1 MIWSIVMDEASL
13 MNVLTTAPPMAAFAM
28 YLDYQNKGNV
38 QRFDSLMEKQDV
50 REKDLRS
57 RYDKV
62 ISDLQQEKM
71 DFKDDANAV
80 RTTLSTKIEGINKQI
95 DEMEKKFDRL
105 LNVVDKIQEKLT
117 ELRIKDIARGN
128 E

>member
-1 MIWSIVMDEASL
+1 MDEASL
-13 MNVLTTAPPMAAFAM
+13 MNLLTTAPPMAAFAG
-28 YLDYQNKGNV
+28 YLVYQNRGNV
-38 QRFDSLMEKQDV
+38 QRFDSLMQKSDERISDI
-50 REKDLRS
+50 RS

-71 DFKDDANAV
+71 DFRDDANNI
-80 RTTLSTKIEGINKQI
+80 RTNLSTKIEGINKQI

-105 LNVVDKIQEKLT
+105 LIVIDKIQEKLT
-117 ELRIKDIARGN
+117 ELRIKDIARG

>member
-1 MIWSIVMDEASL
+1 MDEASL
-13 MNVLTTAPPMAAFAM
+13 MNLLTTAPPMAAFAG
-28 YLDYQNKGNV
+28 YLVYQNRGNV
-38 QRFDSLMEKQDV
+38 QRFDSLMQKSDERISDI
-50 REKDLRS
+50 RS

-71 DFKDDANAV
+71 DFRDDANNI
-80 RTTLSTKIEGINKQI
+80 RTNLSTKIESINKQI

-105 LNVVDKIQEKLT
+105 LLVIDKIQEKLT

>member
-13 MNVLTTAPPMAAFAM
+13 MNLLTTAPPMAAFAG
-28 YLDYQNKGNV
+28 YLFYQNLGNV
-38 QRFDSLMEKQDV
+38 KRFDALMEKQDV
-50 REKDLRS
+50 REQDLRS

-62 ISDLQQEKM
+62 ISDLQREKS
-71 DFKDDANAV
+71 DIKDEANN
-80 RTTLSTKIEGINKQI
+80 TKASLAIRIEGIDKQL

-105 LNVVDKIQEKLT
+105 IQTVDKIQEKLT
-117 ELRIKDIARGN
+117 ELRVSRG

>member
-1 MIWSIVMDEASL
+1 MQKSDERIS
-13 MNVLTTAPPMAAFAM
+13 
-28 YLDYQNKGNV
+28 DI
-38 QRFDSLMEKQDV
+38 
-50 REKDLRS
+50 RS

-71 DFKDDANAV
+71 DFRDDANNI
-80 RTTLSTKIEGINKQI
+80 RTSLSTKIESINKQI

-105 LNVVDKIQEKLT
+105 LMVIDKIQEKLT

>member
-1 MIWSIVMDEASL
+1 MIWSVLMDEASL
-13 MNVLTTAPPMAAFAM
+13 MNLLTTAPPMAAFAG
-28 YLDYQNKGNV
+28 YLVYQNRGNV
-38 QRFDSLMEKQDV
+38 QRFDSLMQKSDERIADI
-50 REKDLRS
+50 RS

-71 DFKDDANAV
+71 DFRDDANNI
-80 RTTLSTKIEGINKQI
+80 RTNLSTKIEGINKQI

-105 LNVVDKIQEKLT
+105 LIVIDKIQEKLT
-117 ELRIKDIARGN
+117 ELRIKDIARG

>member
-13 MNVLTTAPPMAAFAM
+13 MNLLTTAPPMAAFAG
-28 YLDYQNKGNV
+28 YLFYQNLGNV
-38 QRFDSLMEKQDV
+38 KRFDALMEKQDV
-50 REKDLRS
+50 REQDLRS

-62 ISDLQQEKM
+62 ISDLQREKS
-71 DFKDDANAV
+71 DIKDEAND
-80 RTTLSTKIEGINKQI
+80 TKASLAIRIEGIDKQL

-105 LNVVDKIQEKLT
+105 IQTVDKIQEKLT
-117 ELRIKDIARGN
+117 ELRVSRG

>member
-1 MIWSIVMDEASL
+1 MLWSIAMDEASL
-13 MNVLTTAPPMAAFAM
+13 MNLLTTAPPMAAFAM
-28 YLDYQNKGNV
+28 YLVYQNKGNV

>member
-1 MIWSIVMDEASL
+1 MDEASL
-13 MNVLTTAPPMAAFAM
+13 MNLLTTAPPMAAFAM
-28 YLDYQNKGNV
+28 YLVYQNKGNV
-38 QRFDSLMEKQDV
+38 QRFDHLMEKQDV
-50 REKDLRS
+50 REQDLRS

-71 DFKDDANAV
+71 DFKDDANLIRSNLAV
-80 RTTLSTKIEGINKQI
+80 KIEGINKQI

-105 LNVVDKIQEKLT
+105 LLVVDKIQEKIT
-117 ELRIKDIARGN
+117 ELRIKDIARG